1 MPPST
6 ATSKVFVVGLSKTG
20 THSLHNAFLRLGL
33 RSIHYPDPAPI
44 LRRDFSSLADFDAAG
59 DIPISLSFR
68 ELDAAYPRSRF
79 ILTTRPLDPWLESIR
94 AHLAR
99 RDHPRYTA
107 NTPAAEV
114 RRRIYGNARFDP
126 DGYARAYH
134 LHHLSVRDH
143 FRKRRSDL
151 LELNICGGEGWDS
164 LCPFLGLPVPAEPFP
179 HTNRRPDSEPEPVV
193 VSVPAPAARP
203 A

>member
-1 MPPST
+1 MPPSN
-6 ATSKVFVVGLSKTG
+6 ATPKVFVVGLSKTG
-20 THSLHNAFLRLGL
+20 THSLHNALLRLGL
-33 RSIHYPDPAPI
+33 RSIHYPDPAPF
-44 LRRDFSSLADFDAAG
+44 LRGEFSSLAPFDAAG
-59 DIPISLSFR
+59 DIPVSLFFK
-68 ELDAAYPRSRF
+68 ELDAAYPASRF

-99 RDHPRYTA
+99 RDHPRYTTS
-107 NTPAAEV
+107 TPAAEV
-114 RRRIYGNARFDP
+114 RRRIYGSPRFDP

-134 LHHLSVRDH
+134 LHLLRVHDH
-143 FRKRRSDL
+143 FRDRPRDL

-179 HTNRRPDSEPEPVV
+179 HTNRRPDIEPEPVV